1 MGSNN
6 YDIHLFNDLR
16 RLVDSLDMQE
26 LRDRAAKK
34 PHRAV
39 CLRFREHDF
48 WVKPSSLD
56 KGDLA
61 DKIAR
66 MYYHRVKGYDVHSS
80 DLAID
85 NERIPERYRQ
95 QSGLGRIRI

>member
-1 MGSNN
+1 MSSNN

-16 RLVDSLDMQE
+16 RLVDPLNMQE

-48 WVKPSSLD
+48 LVKPGSLD
-56 KGDLA
+56 RLLA